1 MEISKAGIKAHA
13 LITAQERN
21 IQSDIQDWNNSILI
35 VDNIYEAINKIDSD
49 YAKML
54 SGKEFGLVYPTINN

>member
-1 MEISKAGIKAHA
+1 MEISKAGIKAHT

-49 YAKML
+49 YAKM
-54 SGKEFGLVYPTINN
+54 KW